1 MDYIQGDDSPELL
14 IADRYLVNT
23 TQKQSMI
30 GGCPTWVAQDIT
42 ATGSTWLAL
51 APSMPSPRFSELMF
65 FRHESVIGLHAHEY
79 HNGALWVL
87 CAHPPGPSL
96 AEGLGLWSESQ
107 IIDGVIR
114 PMADALEKLDTAGL
128 TCRGIR
134 PENLFV
140 GQGLHKVVLGP
151 LGVAAGATLQ
161 PVLFEPLCS
170 AACHPTARGVGTIA
184 CDVFSLGVLVLSL
197 CIGELPLKGLSDAEI
212 LRRRF
217 ELGSATAYMQGH
229 NVPAGLVSL
238 LEAMLSDTP
247 ENRPGP
253 SDLITIAPSKLFSL
267 RAEIPART
275 PLMIGGVEVRTPR
288 ALAWYGGKYQNEF
301 LSLLQR
307 KIISQWLH
315 RELELSVM
323 SSLIEQAGVA
333 FLPSGANKA
342 VDPTTM
348 VVTRAIAIL
357 DPAAPMFWAGRW
369 FWPEAIPQMLAHA
382 EAGAFPPDEQ
392 RNIRGIASFL
402 MTSPE
407 VFDAPTLPALQATQ
421 IGALAVAARRTGA
434 KGMEQLRRLPYDMN
448 VYQPCLSSRCLKER
462 ISLSAGLLQWLN
474 GHLSEEEVSAEDIG
488 RSGFMDD
495 QMRTFLESHCA
506 RQGIVPLAQSQ
517 KAGLPSWLADLTL
530 LAAAQRR
537 FDKEALSSIARRA
550 LPLLETE
557 LKQWRSRTAR
567 AKRRAKLSQL
577 AEAGNLTRFLD
588 NVNDPAGLQKDRKM
602 ARQAE
607 VEIAH
612 LEQILED
619 EPNRK
624 AVHEKQARNAGE
636 FFSLLVGIVVS
647 MASIWLEF
655 CQ

>member
-1 MDYIQGDDSPELL
+1 MDYTQGDDSPELL

-23 TQKQSMI
+23 TQKQPAI

-51 APSMPSPRFSELMF
+51 APSMPSPKFSELMF

-96 AEGLGLWSESQ
+96 VEGLGLWSESQ

-114 PMADALEKLDTAGL
+114 PMADALEKLDAAGL

-134 PENLFV
+134 PDNLFV

-151 LGVAAGATLQ
+151 LGVAGGAELQ

-170 AACHPTARGVGTIA
+170 AVCHPTARGVGTIA
-184 CDVFSLGVLVLSL
+184 GDIFSLGVLVLSL
-197 CIGELPLKGLSDAEI
+197 CIGELPLQGLSDADI

-217 ELGSATAYMQGH
+217 EVGSATAYMQGH
-229 NVPAGLVSL
+229 NVPVGLVSL

-247 ENRPGP
+247 ENRPVP
-253 SDLITIAPSKLFSL
+253 SDLITIAPSKLFSI

-288 ALAWYGGKYQNEF
+288 ALAWYAGKYQNEF

-333 FLPSGANKA
+333 FLPSSGNKA

-369 FWPEAIPQMLAHA
+369 FWPEAIPQMLSHA
-382 EAGAFPPDEQ
+382 EAGLYPPDEQ
-392 RNIRGIASFL
+392 RNIRGIAGFL
-402 MTSPE
+402 TTSPE
-407 VFDAPTLPALQATQ
+407 VFDAPTLPALQSTQ
-421 IGALAVAARRTGA
+421 IGALAAAARRTGA
-434 KGMEQLRRLPYDMN
+434 KGMEQIRRLPYDIN
-448 VYQPCLSSRCLKER
+448 VFQPCLSSRCLKER

-474 GHLSEEEVSAEDIG
+474 RHVSEDELSADDIG

-506 RQGIVPLAQSQ
+506 RQGIIPLAQSQ

-537 FDKEALSSIARRA
+537 FDKEALSSVARRA

-557 LKQWRSRTAR
+557 LKQWRSKTAR
-567 AKRRAKLSQL
+567 ARRRAKLSQL
-577 AEAGNLTRFLD
+577 AEAGNLTKFLE

-612 LEQILED
+612 LEQILEE

-624 AVHEKQARNAGE
+624 AAHERQARNAGE
-636 FFSLLVGIVVS
+636 FFSLLVGIAVS

-655 CQ
+655 CE